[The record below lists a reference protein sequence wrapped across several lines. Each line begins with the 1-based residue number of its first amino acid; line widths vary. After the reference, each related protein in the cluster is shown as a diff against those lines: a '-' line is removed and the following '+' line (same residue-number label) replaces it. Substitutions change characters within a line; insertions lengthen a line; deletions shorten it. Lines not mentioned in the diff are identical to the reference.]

1 MSLRARLVGA
11 ISVVAVVALSLAG
24 FATYTAF
31 SRAQLRQL
39 DQELERAHEPIEEI
53 VAADPDD
60 LEFLVAQTAPRVFV
74 AIQDPS
80 GKIRLLIPVR
90 EPGHDDA
97 TIALEAVGELD
108 WPTTPSIGDRDM
120 AIFRTVRT
128 TSGNDE
134 LRLRIALLS
143 DGSTLFIGQPMHEI
157 RGSQRQLLLIVV
169 VVAAGALVV
178 AIVGGWFL
186 VRAGLKPLRGVEQT
200 ALAIAEGGQL
210 DQRAPGGEAD
220 TEVGRLAN
228 ALNTMLDRIDSAFE
242 ERDRVEAD
250 LRASEKR
257 MRRFVADVSH
267 ELRTPLAAVSAYSE
281 LFERGARN
289 HPADLDR
296 AIHGIANETNRM
308 NGLVEELLLLA
319 RLDEGRPLTQEPV
332 DLAALLVEAVGTARA
347 VAPEFPVA
355 LRIAEVVTVTGD
367 ATRLRQVVDNLLAN
381 VRAHTPTGTS
391 STIDLHTEAGDAV
404 ITVADNGPGME
415 AEEAALIFERFYRVD
430 SSRSRQTGGAGL
442 GMSIVTAIVA
452 AHDGNVGLQSS
463 PGKGVVVTIRLPLS
477 EETK

>member
-11 ISVVAVVALSLAG
+11 IAVVAVIALSLAG

-31 SRAQLRQL
+31 SRAQLRQV
-39 DQELERAHEPIEEI
+39 DQALERAHEPVEELI
-53 VAADPDD
+53 AADADD
-60 LEFLVAQTAPRVFV
+60 LEVLVGQTAPGIFV
-74 AIQDPS
+74 AIQDPD
-80 GKIRLLIPVR
+80 GATRLLIPVR
-90 EPGHDDA
+90 EPGHEPA
-97 TIALEAVGELD
+97 TIDLSAVSFD
-108 WPTTPSIGDRDM
+108 WTAAQPIDDSDLVV
-120 AIFRTVRT
+120 FRTVT
-128 TSGNDE
+128 TASGSDE

-143 DGSTLFIGQPMHEI
+143 DGTTLFIGQPMHEI
-157 RGSQRQLLLIVV
+157 RESQRQLLLIEV
-169 VVAAGALVV
+169 VVASGALII

-186 VRAGLKPLRGVEQT
+186 VRAGLKPLRSVEQT

-210 DQRAPGGEAD
+210 DHRAPGGEAD

-228 ALNTMLDRIDSAFE
+228 ALNTMLDRIDGAFE

-250 LRASEKR
+250 LRASERR

-296 AIHGIANETNRM
+296 AIHGIASETGRM

-355 LRIAEVVTVTGD
+355 LRIAEVVTITGD
-367 ATRLRQVVDNLLAN
+367 ATRLRQVIDNLLAN
-381 VRAHTPTGTS
+381 VRAHTPVGTR

-404 ITVADNGPGME
+404 VTVADNGPGME
-415 AEEAALIFERFYRVD
+415 AEEADLIFERFYRVD
-430 SSRSRQTGGAGL
+430 SSRSRQTGGSGL
-442 GMSIVTAIVA
+442 GMSIVKAIVA
-452 AHDGNVGLQSS
+452 AHHGSVDLRSS
-463 PGKGVVVTIRLPLS
+463 PGQGVVVTIRLPLS
-477 EETK
+477 EEAR

>member
-11 ISVVAVVALSLAG
+11 IAVVALVALSLAG
-24 FATYTAF
+24 IATYAAF
-31 SRAQLRQL
+31 SRAQFRQL
-39 DQELERAHEPIEEI
+39 DQALERAHEPIEEL

-60 LEFLVAQTAPRVFV
+60 LELLVAQTAPRIFV
-74 AIQDPS
+74 AILDPS
-80 GKIRLLIPVR
+80 GETRLLIPVR
-90 EPGHDDA
+90 EPGHDPA
-97 TIALEAVGELD
+97 TVDLNAISID
-108 WPTTPSIGDRDM
+108 WGAPPPIGDRDLS
-120 AIFRTVRT
+120 IFRTVTT
-128 TSGNDE
+128 TSGSDE

-143 DGSTLFIGQPMHEI
+143 DGSTLFIGQPMHDLRE
-157 RGSQRQLLLIVV
+157 SQRNLLLIEV
-169 VVAAGALVV
+169 VVASGALVI

-186 VRAGLKPLRGVEQT
+186 VRAGLKPLRSVEQT
-200 ALAIAEGGQL
+200 ALAIAAGGQL
-210 DQRAPGGEAD
+210 DHRAPGGEAD

-250 LRASEKR
+250 LRASERR

-296 AIHGIANETNRM
+296 AIHGIASETTRM

-355 LRIAEVVTVTGD
+355 LRISEVVTITGD
-367 ATRLRQVVDNLLAN
+367 ATRLRQVIDNLLAN
-381 VRAHTPTGTS
+381 VRAHTPPGTS
-391 STIDLHTEAGDAV
+391 STIDLHIEPGNAV
-404 ITVADNGPGME
+404 VTVSDNGPGME

-442 GMSIVTAIVA
+442 GMSIVKAIVA
-452 AHDGNVGLQSS
+452 AHHGSVELKSS
-463 PGKGVVVTIRLPLS
+463 PGNGVVVTIRVPLA
-477 EETK
+477 EEAR